1 MLTDGLAPP
10 TPSGWPARRW
20 GGWRSRER
28 LLATRAATTLLVVAA
43 GVTATV
49 VALRPPPGP
58 SPAGPPLVG
67 VSVVVPPPPSLGPT
81 ARPVVATYRLSAAGA
96 AARVAVT
103 GVTGPFVG
111 SSEVRRASRRGG
123 ATVFTVSAT
132 PDCRSAASLDAR
144 GGRYLVVTTRTG
156 TDGRPARARVRLPG
170 SRVDWAAAIRAA
182 CWQQLAGHGIE
193 VAAVRAAPDRASRRV
208 VLAVSLHSSLPRDVQ
223 VGAIDVADVATL
235 SAADA
240 GILQAGS
247 DAVLHVRWPI
257 EDCASPALPPTA
269 YAADEDA
276 VDRPVATLAWS
287 VGPAGKDPA
296 ALTVT
301 VLSATQL
308 ATVRHAVAGV
318 CAPPGT
324 SVRVTAARALPPDR
338 VVVDHAGVAIAV
350 RLALVSSAPLVV
362 VGQSPRGLTA
372 DARAGITQ
380 GHVHLSGHRGSTTVV
395 WAARCALPDPAP
407 PLLPIRIGD
416 RGHLVG
422 YTVTLDDPSLAST
435 YARACG
441 LDRQRLRAAGWSV
454 AGPRGQPRRLPAG
467 AQPFLDGRGDAGTDL
482 MGGDHRVH

>member
-10 TPSGWPARRW
+10 TLSRRPVRRW

-28 LLATRAATTLLVVAA
+28 LPATRAATTLLVVAA

-49 VALRPPPGP
+49 VALQPPPGP

-67 VSVVVPPPPSLGPT
+67 VAIEVRAPAPLGPT

-111 SSEVRRASRRGG
+111 SSEVRRASRRGS

-132 PDCRSAASLDAR
+132 PDCRNAASLDAR
-144 GGRYLVVTTRTG
+144 GGRYLVVTTHTG
-156 TDGRPARARVRLPG
+156 PDGRPARARVLLPG

-182 CWQQLAGHGIE
+182 CWEQLAGQGIE

-208 VLAVSLHSSLPRDVQ
+208 VLAVSLRSSLPRDVE
-223 VGAIDVADVATL
+223 VGAIDVANVATL

-240 GILQAGS
+240 GILHSGS

-269 YAADEDA
+269 YVAADEDA

-287 VGPAGKDPA
+287 VGPPGKDPA

-301 VLSATQL
+301 VLSPTQL
-308 ATVRHAVAGV
+308 ATVRDAVARV

-324 SVRVTAARALPPDR
+324 SVRVTAAHVLPRNR

-350 RLALVSSAPLVV
+350 RLGLVSPAPLVV
-362 VGQSPRGLTA
+362 VGQSPRMLTA

-380 GHVHLSGHRGSTTVV
+380 GHARLSGHRGSTTVV

-422 YTVTLDDPSLAST
+422 YTVTLDDPSLASA

-454 AGPRGQPRRLPAG
+454 AVRGG
-467 AQPFLDGRGDAGTDL
+467 S
-482 MGGDHRVH
+482 RVD